1 MYPPKKA
8 TDQQDAGR
16 NQLPTLSPRLFT
28 ETSMPLKL
36 DSTIA
41 AIATPPGLGGIGI
54 IRISGPAALTILKKI
69 FIPKNHSCAFISHR
83 LYYGWIKEPK
93 TRRNLDEVLAVYM
106 QAPHTYTRDE
116 VAEIH
121 AHGSFAALQQIMA
134 LVINSGARLA
144 EPGEFT
150 KNAFLNGRLDLT
162 QAEAIIDLLR
172 AKTSQGL
179 SAAVAQL
186 RGGIEEEIKQ
196 ITEQLTTM
204 KAMVEVAIDFPDEE
218 AEILN
223 ADALRR
229 QIEPALKALEDLI
242 SAADHG
248 RIIKDGIS
256 AVIIGRPNV
265 GKSSLLNALL
275 REDRA
280 IVTSVPGTTRDT
292 VEEYLDILGLP
303 VHIVDTAGI
312 RQARGKVEE
321 IGIQRSMAKLATA
334 DLVIMLLDASSP
346 PHADDERLFA
356 ETAGKPLIIV
366 INKTDIKRPEIIREH
381 YARFPDTAIV
391 AVSAKTGDCLPQ
403 LEGLIYKTITGANY
417 SAEPRPAIPNL
428 RHQAAMTKALRAGRS
443 FLQGLNNELA
453 PDLMAIDLQ
462 TALDYLGEIV
472 GYTTTED
479 ILDKIFGDFCL
490 GK

>member
-1 MYPPKKA
+1 M
-8 TDQQDAGR
+8 
-16 NQLPTLSPRLFT
+16 S
-28 ETSMPLKL
+28 LKL

-69 FIPKNHSCAFISHR
+69 FIPKVPSCSFISHR

-93 TRRNLDEVLAVYM
+93 TDRCLDEVLAVYM
-106 QAPHTYTRDE
+106 RAPHTYTRDE
-116 VAEIH
+116 VTEIH

-134 LVINSGARLA
+134 QVIKSGARLA

-162 QAEAIIDLLR
+162 QAEAVIDLLR

-179 SAAVAQL
+179 SAAVQQL
-186 RGGIEEEIKQ
+186 RGGIKEEIKK
-196 ITEQLTTM
+196 ITELLTTM

-218 AEILN
+218 AEILDS
-223 ADALRR
+223 ATLKG
-229 QIEPALKALEDLI
+229 QIEPALKRLENLI

-248 RIIKDGIS
+248 KIMKDGVS

-303 VHIVDTAGI
+303 VHIIDTAGI
-312 RQARGKVEE
+312 RQAKGEVEE
-321 IGIQRSMAKLATA
+321 IGIQRSMAKLAEA
-334 DLVIMLLDASSP
+334 DLVIMLLDASNP
-346 PHADDERLFA
+346 PHTDDEQLFA
-356 ETAGKPLIIV
+356 EAAGKPLIIV
-366 INKTDIKRPEIIREH
+366 VNKIDLKQPDIVREH
-381 YARFPDTAIV
+381 YAKFPDTAIV
-391 AVSAKTGDCLPQ
+391 AISAKTGDCLPQ
-403 LEGLIYKTITGANY
+403 LEALIYKTITGHGY
-417 SAEPRPAIPNL
+417 SAEPRHSAVPNL
-428 RHQAAMTKALRAGRS
+428 RHQAAMAKALKAGRS

>member
-1 MYPPKKA
+1 
-8 TDQQDAGR
+8 
-16 NQLPTLSPRLFT
+16 
-28 ETSMPLKL
+28 MPLKL

-69 FIPKNHSCAFISHR
+69 FVPQNPSCSFISHR
-83 LYYGWIKEPK
+83 LYYGWIKEPE

-106 QAPHTYTRDE
+106 RAPHTYTRDE

-134 LVINSGARLA
+134 LVINCGARLA

-186 RGGIEEEIKQ
+186 RGGVEEEIKK
-196 ITEQLTTM
+196 ITELLSTM

-218 AEILN
+218 AEILD
-223 ADALRR
+223 ADILRR
-229 QIEPALKALEDLI
+229 QIEPALKGLEDLI

-248 RIIKDGIS
+248 KIIKDGIS

-275 REDRA
+275 KEDRA
-280 IVTSVPGTTRDT
+280 IVTPVPGTTRDT

-312 RQARGKVEE
+312 RQARGEVEE
-321 IGIQRSMAKLATA
+321 IGIQRSMAKLAAA
-334 DLVIMLLDASSP
+334 DLIIMLLDAGSP
-346 PHADDERLFA
+346 LHADDERLFA
-356 ETAGKPLIIV
+356 KAAGKPLIIV
-366 INKTDIKRPEIIREH
+366 INKTDIKRPEIIKAH
-381 YARFPDTAIV
+381 YARFSDTAIV
-391 AVSAKTGDCLPQ
+391 SVSARTGEGLPE
-403 LEGLIYKTITGANY
+403 LESLIYKTITGTDY
-417 SAEPRPAIPNL
+417 SVEPRAAIPNL
-428 RHQAAMTKALRAGRS
+428 RHQAAMAKALKAGRS